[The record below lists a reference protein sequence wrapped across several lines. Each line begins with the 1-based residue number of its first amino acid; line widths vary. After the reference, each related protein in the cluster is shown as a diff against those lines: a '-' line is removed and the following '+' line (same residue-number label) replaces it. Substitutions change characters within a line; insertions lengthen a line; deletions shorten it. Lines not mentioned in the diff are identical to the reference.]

1 MGEEGE
7 KPMYRSAIEA
17 EDAFYE
23 AFAQQDVE
31 AMMRV
36 WAEDRPVFCIHPGG
50 DLLTGREE
58 VEESWK
64 QIFGAEVPSHFEL
77 EYHYREEF
85 DGQFAI
91 SQLTETLYLRHH
103 VVGIVLATNVYC
115 GADEG
120 WRMIMHHASPPP
132 GPDAPESGMP
142 VLH

>member
-1 MGEEGE
+1 MFN
-7 KPMYRSAIEA
+7 SANEA
-17 EDAFYE
+17 EDAFYK

-36 WAEDRPVFCIHPGG
+36 WAEDRPIFCIHPGG

-58 VEESWK
+58 VGESWK
-64 QIFGAEVPSHFEL
+64 QIFRTEVPFHFEL

-85 DGQFAI
+85 DRQFAV

-103 VVGIVLATNVYC
+103 VVGVVLATNIYC
-115 GADEG
+115 ATDEG
-120 WRMIMHHASPPP
+120 WRMITHHASPSP